1 MCLMT
6 FDPSTDPHTEKMNDI
21 PLLCI
26 SLFLPQESSIVHFEI
41 PNSNLGIWP
50 THIIQ
55 LHPDNKEMSSTEL
68 DPG

>member
-41 PNSNLGIWP
+41 PNSNLGI
-50 THIIQ
+50 
-55 LHPDNKEMSSTEL
+55 
-68 DPG
+68 